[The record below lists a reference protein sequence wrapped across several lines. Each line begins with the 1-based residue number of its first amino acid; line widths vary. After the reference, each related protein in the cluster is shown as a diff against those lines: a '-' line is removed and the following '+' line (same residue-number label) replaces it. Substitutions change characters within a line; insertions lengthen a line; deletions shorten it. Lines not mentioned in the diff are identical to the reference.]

1 MNNDMIETLLL
12 YDRSKATFVYVSLGS
27 SLGAATGSI
36 LCSVRVNSVCGVAS
50 TIYTNLQRKT
60 LKLLACLI
68 CKICDLCPIL
78 GILVQNV
85 RHI

>member
-36 LCSVRVNSVCGVAS
+36 LCSVRVNSLWSCFN
-50 TIYTNLQRKT
+50 NLYKSSEKDT
-60 LKLLACLI
+60 ETACLF
-68 CKICDLCPIL
+68 DL
-78 GILVQNV
+78 
-85 RHI
+85 